1 MVAEADKLL
10 EAKEKGYFSVLV
22 NSDII
27 VCILYST
34 QVNVKNVISQIRT
47 VLGLESQKGKAVAK
61 HRNRTLHPGKLSE
74 QGIVPGSHMTLDFL

>member
-22 NSDII
+22 NSDIV

-47 VLGLESQKGKAVAK
+47 VLGFDSYKGKAVVK